1 MTPKRQKPADPLTP
15 VIFQVLLSLGDAE
28 HEEQHGYAIAADIAE
43 RTGGRMQIQPGNLY
57 RSLRT
62 MLDEGLIEESARRPA
77 PDLDDERR
85 RYYRITPR
93 GRDAAVAEV
102 ARLDELVRAAK
113 TTRWLKLKIK
123 G

>member
-1 MTPKRQKPADPLTP
+1 MTPRRAAPAEPLTP

-28 HEEQHGYAIAADIAE
+28 RHGYAIAADIAE
-43 RTGGRMQIQPGNLY
+43 RTDGRMQIQPGNLY

-85 RYYRITPR
+85 RYYRITPQ
-93 GRDAAVAEV
+93 GREAAVAEV
-102 ARLDELVRAAK
+102 ARLEELVRGAK
-113 TTRWLKLKIK
+113 TARWLKLRSK

>member
-1 MTPKRQKPADPLTP
+1 MAKRPVPSDPLTP
-15 VIFQVLLSLGDAE
+15 VIFQILLSLGDADNTE
-28 HEEQHGYAIAADIAE
+28 RHGYGLAADIAE
-43 RTGGRMQIQPGNLY
+43 RTAGRLQIQPGNLY

-62 MLDEGLIEESARRPA
+62 MLDEGLIEESPRRPA

-93 GRDAAVAEV
+93 GRNAAVAEV
-102 ARLDELVRAAK
+102 ARLEELVRAAK
-113 TTRWLKLKIK
+113 TARWLGLRSK